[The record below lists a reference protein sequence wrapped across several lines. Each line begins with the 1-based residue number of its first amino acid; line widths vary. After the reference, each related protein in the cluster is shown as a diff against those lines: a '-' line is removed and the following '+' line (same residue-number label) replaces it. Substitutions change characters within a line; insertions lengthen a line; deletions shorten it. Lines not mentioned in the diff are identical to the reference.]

1 MDRNMLFGI
10 GALVAGVLCIIKV
23 IIDRRGEHLSGV
35 ISDFESQNGVDFPVV
50 TFTYNG
56 QELQMRAANGDNKK
70 VTKGQN
76 VQIIY
81 RPGKGKYVN
90 IVGDVRDIVVAVGLT
105 ICGIVIIICQ
115 LLR

>member
-1 MDRNMLFGI
+1 MERDMFFGI
-10 GALVAGVLCIIKV
+10 GALIAGVLCIIKV

-35 ISDFESQNGVDFPVV
+35 ISDFVLQNGVKFPVV

-56 QELQMRAANGDNKK
+56 QELQMRAANADNKK

-76 VQIIY
+76 VEIIY

-90 IVGDVRDIVVAVGLT
+90 IIGSVRDIVVAVGLT
-105 ICGIVIIICQ
+105 ICGIGIIIIC
-115 LLR
+115 LLK